1 MPSHVSRR
9 WAWRA
14 LFALVALVGV
24 ITFWPTPV
32 DRPVSGVLSL
42 LLRSLHEAGLPQW
55 IGYSAVESGANV
67 VMFVPL
73 GALIAVIAV
82 PALWWS
88 SGVLGLLASL
98 MIEFGQ
104 MLLLPERFASPLDL
118 ATNTAGALL
127 GGGIVAIARLMR
139 ARRAVD

>member
-14 LFALVALVGV
+14 LLVLVLIVGV

-32 DRPVSGVLSL
+32 DRPVHGALYAL
-42 LLRSLHEAGLPQW
+42 LKTLHEAGMPHW
-55 IGYSAVESGANV
+55 IGYSVVESAANV

-82 PALWWS
+82 PSLWWS

-104 MLLLPERFASPLDL
+104 MLLLPERFASAVDL

-127 GGGIVAIARLMR
+127 GGGIVAIVRLRR
-139 ARRAVD
+139 ARRAAG

>member
-14 LFALVALVGV
+14 LLALVALVGA

-32 DRPVSGVLSL
+32 DRPVSGALSVLL
-42 LLRSLHEAGLPQW
+42 GSLHEAGLPQW
-55 IGYSAVESGANV
+55 IGYPIVEGAANV

-82 PALWWS
+82 PSLWWS

-104 MLLLPERFASPLDL
+104 MMLLPERFASPIDL

-127 GGGIVAIARLMR
+127 GGGIVAILRLRR
-139 ARRAVD
+139 ARRAAD